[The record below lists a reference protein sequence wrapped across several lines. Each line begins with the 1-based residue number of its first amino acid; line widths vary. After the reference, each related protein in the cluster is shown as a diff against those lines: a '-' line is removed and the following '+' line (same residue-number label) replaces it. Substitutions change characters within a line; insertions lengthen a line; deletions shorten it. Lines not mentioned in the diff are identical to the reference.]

1 MRSVQLSLAC
11 SCGLL
16 LTSID
21 ASPRFALPGHPIP
34 ASRIAVSA
42 LSCSRRWHTAAA
54 APNVG
59 HVTPALRR
67 LPTATDAEA
76 ELQAWVKSAAGTSS
90 SETSALALSGK
101 SLVLCVTALQLHE
114 AAAVTQ
120 ASTKSSTRFTELVHP
135 YLSALAMHIFTR
147 CNSSG
152 KPSAAAVLYA
162 DVESSHI
169 RPESLRIA
177 VQYLAHKAFRSSSS
191 SSSPSVGD
199 GESHVRCDTAA
210 ERAEALGAERDLEL
224 TLEATLALLAGHQ
237 ISQVHLAAVAAKEVG
252 TAAMTAAMVPHVE
265 STCHYVSH
273 VVALISKP
281 LPSPSAADIS
291 FPPAKRDF
299 WTQTAK
305 QLTSELYVALLYAQS
320 DCTDAQL
327 IRQMFRGLLRR
338 VYGAEG
344 GKFGLSRSLH
354 YMLTVAAPYLLKS
367 FTVIMGIL
375 QQQQCA
381 AAERAAAKAVAAASK
396 EGSSVSAR
404 TYCSSTTA
412 SSSDSP
418 RSKNSVCAK
427 ARGVVAAAAAPSS
440 EKMHRATL
448 LVLLVAGALYLVS
461 SRTNPLSVAAPSSL
475 SSQRTFATE
484 EQSSDKEAMK
494 MYTKLCAMAASATA
508 PQLK

>member
-42 LSCSRRWHTAAA
+42 LSCSRRWHTATA

-67 LPTATDAEA
+67 LPTAADAEA

-162 DVESSHI
+162 DVESLHI

-191 SSSPSVGD
+191 PSVGD
-199 GESHVRCDTAA
+199 GESHVRCETAA

-252 TAAMTAAMVPHVE
+252 TAATTAAMVPHVE

-281 LPSPSAADIS
+281 LPSPSAAAIS
-291 FPPAKRDF
+291 LPAAKRDF

-327 IRQMFRGLLRR
+327 IRQMFRGLLRT

-367 FTVIMGIL
+367 FTVVMGIL

-396 EGSSVSAR
+396 EGLSVSAR

-440 EKMHRATL
+440 EKMHRVTL

-484 EQSSDKEAMK
+484 EQTSDKEAVQT
-494 MYTKLCAMAASATA
+494 YTKLCAMAASATA

>member
-54 APNVG
+54 APSVG

-67 LPTATDAEA
+67 LPTAADAEA

-90 SETSALALSGK
+90 SATSALALSGK

-135 YLSALAMHIFTR
+135 YLSALAMHIFTH

-177 VQYLAHKAFRSSSS
+177 VQYLAHKAFRSSS

-252 TAAMTAAMVPHVE
+252 TAATTAAMVPHVE

-281 LPSPSAADIS
+281 LPSTSAAAIS
-291 FPPAKRDF
+291 LPPAKRDF

-354 YMLTVAAPYLLKS
+354 YMLTVATPYLLKS

-412 SSSDSP
+412 SSSASP

-427 ARGVVAAAAAPSS
+427 ARGLVAAAAAPSS
-440 EKMHRATL
+440 EKMHRVTL

-475 SSQRTFATE
+475 SSQWTSATG
-484 EQSSDKEAMK
+484 EQTSDKEAMQT
-494 MYTKLCAMAASATA
+494 YTKLCAMAASATA

>member
-21 ASPRFALPGHPIP
+21 SSQRFALTRHPIP

-42 LSCSRRWHTAAA
+42 LSCSRRWRTAVA
-54 APNVG
+54 APSVG

-67 LPTATDAEA
+67 LPTAADAEA
-76 ELQAWVKSAAGTSS
+76 ELQAWIKSAAGTSS
-90 SETSALALSGK
+90 YATSALALSGK

-120 ASTKSSTRFTELVHP
+120 DSTKSSTRFTELVHP

-191 SSSPSVGD
+191 SPSVGD
-199 GESHVRCDTAA
+199 GESHIRCDTAA
-210 ERAEALGAERDLEL
+210 ECAEALGAERDLEL

-252 TAAMTAAMVPHVE
+252 TAATTAAMVPHVE

-281 LPSPSAADIS
+281 LSSPSAVTIS
-291 FPPAKRDF
+291 LPPAKRDF

-354 YMLTVAAPYLLKS
+354 YMLTVSAPYLLKS

-381 AAERAAAKAVAAASK
+381 AAERAAAKALAAASK

-404 TYCSSTTA
+404 MYCSRSTA

-418 RSKNSVCAK
+418 CSKNSVCAK
-427 ARGVVAAAAAPSS
+427 ARGVVATSGAPSS
-440 EKMHRATL
+440 EKVHRVTL

-461 SRTNPLSVAAPSSL
+461 SRTNPLSMAAPSSL
-475 SSQRTFATE
+475 SSQRAFATE
-484 EQSSDKEAMK
+484 EQTSDKEAMQT
-494 MYTKLCAMAASATA
+494 YTKLCAMAASATA